1 MQRSALCRSRREF
14 SNAYLLA
21 KFGIETAENESSDVC
36 RARRGPVAGR
46 RNARASGPV
55 VWAGRSGED
64 RELGFL
70 RVALEKESRA
80 VSNLAKFAIFCPR
93 VAAWLGR
100 R

>member
-1 MQRSALCRSRREF
+1 MGPFLPAQMPKRCQNCCNFVGARQRDEAL
-14 SNAYLLA
+14 
-21 KFGIETAENESSDVC
+21 
-36 RARRGPVAGR
+36 P
-46 RNARASGPV
+46 ARASGPV